1 MKFTD
6 FQRKSVSLIVLI
18 SFVTLLQ
25 LWATPAPAATR
36 TGNSET
42 TIAQGN
48 SGGPNFI
55 EEESGSTR
63 SIQKAKKF
71 PWLFV
76 GLGVIAIGVAV
87 YFLVIK
93 KTNYTLTVT
102 LGAGCTGTP
111 AATTS
116 YEKGTVVSYNYTP
129 MVGYGNVQVT
139 VDGVAAPASGT
150 ITMDKDKA
158 LTVTAELLDIRG
170 TWNMLRTNTGSS
182 PVNRILIFTGT
193 TTSGTVSIQWSSG
206 GNDAG
211 VYTVNGS
218 SVDFTQY
225 YPSDPDMYEYHY
237 VGSFSNK
244 DTLSG
249 TFSMNKGSLG
259 SGTWT
264 ASRTS
269 STTTYATA
277 LPGTNQSELEI
288 RK

>member
-1 MKFTD
+1 MKFTNL
-6 FQRKSVSLIVLI
+6 QRKSVSLIVLV
-18 SFVTLLQ
+18 SFVALLQ

-129 MVGYGNVQVT
+129 LAGYGLVQVT
-139 VDGVAAPASGT
+139 VDGAAAPASGT
-150 ITMDKDKA
+150 ITMDNNKTLA
-158 LTVTAELLDIRG
+158 VTAMALDIRG
-170 TWNMLRTNTGSS
+170 TWVVNFTGSS
-182 PVNRILIFTGT
+182 GANTYTIVFSGT
-193 TTSGTVSIQWSSG
+193 QTSGTWHLIGYSDTGTYTTNAENVNWVWNG
-206 GNDAG
+206 YAWTFAG
-211 VYTVNGS
+211 KFQTNNKMTG
-218 SVDFTQY
+218 THAW
-225 YPSDPDMYEYHY
+225 PDI
-237 VGSFSNK
+237 G
-244 DTLSG
+244 L
-249 TFSMNKGSLG
+249 

-264 ASRTS
+264 AIRQGTS
-269 STTTYATA
+269 SVNPP
-277 LPGTNQSELEI
+277 LQVIDFGTSILDKLRN
-288 RK
+288 K